1 MTTHPATPRPPEPGK
16 DDLEAFFTSVRALNP
31 FVDNRVNGLA
41 VDGVDVDD
49 INRQQFD
56 YLTALAREARDLRRG
71 QGAMLWGEAGIGKSH
86 LLARLVRWADS
97 NRQGVAAYLHNLQAS
112 PENLPRALL
121 KSVVSI
127 LTRGQVRGFGRTPLA
142 QLVFGFLKEAFNHD
156 ASGEQPWAVIERGYH
171 RLVDRLSDEDPSRA
185 ALVDRTVYDV
195 LYQFFRSAYRARK
208 GHDERVA
215 VLAVRWL
222 SGDYLD
228 PAEGR
233 ELGLPTGRTSDE
245 PLALA
250 DSQSIKKVLVALS
263 RMALSG
269 QQPFLLCFDQVDNL
283 DDEQAATLSRF
294 LEALIDSA
302 PNLLVVTAGIK
313 ASLLRWR
320 DMKVIQDSAWD
331 RLAQFEVSLQR
342 LTPEES
348 RRIITARLE
357 KVVKPFSRLESV
369 RQRSHEDSLF
379 PLGRT
384 WADEFFQDKID
395 LRPREVLNSA
405 REGWGQQQQALRKL
419 GGAAWLQNWDRPTET
434 QIREAVDGKVA
445 QLLKEHCQQRRQQ
458 PDTLAQSADALADL
472 VAELLK
478 QCGVVIDRPPSGSPK
493 KEFPYHYV
501 AHRPTAANTQ
511 ARTGIVVLLSG
522 EAKSTTAALR
532 RLVAAADPSRI
543 LLITEERCPLH
554 FGATGRKYYKEL
566 GNREAARFR
575 HIELTLED
583 HLHLDALQAL
593 VEMARS
599 GNLVLEPPWKKPRTL
614 SEQDVIDSYH
624 RQGKYLALPVLRD
637 LLIVEPERQDGD
649 FCVGEDNGQSSAA
662 VGADGVEIG

>member
-1 MTTHPATPRPPEPGK
+1 MTNGPVTPLPLEPGK
-16 DDLEAFFTSVRALNP
+16 DNLEPFFASVRSLNP

-49 INRQQFD
+49 INREQFEH
-56 YLTALAREARDLRRG
+56 LTALAWQARDLRRG

-97 NRQGVAAYLHNLQAS
+97 DRRGVAAYLHNLQAS

-121 KSVVSI
+121 KSVISI

-142 QLVFGFLKEAFNHD
+142 QLTFGFLKEAMNHD
-156 ASGEQPWAVIERGYH
+156 ASVEHLWPAVERGYH

-195 LYQFFRSAYRARK
+195 LYQFFRSAYRAHK
-208 GHDERVA
+208 GHHERVA
-215 VLAVRWL
+215 SLAVRWL

-233 ELGLPTGRTSDE
+233 ELGLPPGRSPDE

-250 DSQSIKKVLVALS
+250 DGQSIKKVLVALS

-269 QQPFLLCFDQVDNL
+269 KQPFLLCFDQVDNL
-283 DDEQAATLSRF
+283 DDDQAAALARF

-302 PNLLVVTAGIK
+302 PNLLVVTAGIQ

-320 DMKVIQDSAWD
+320 EMKVIQDSAWD
-331 RLAQFEVSLQR
+331 RLAQFEVHLLR

-348 RRIITARLE
+348 RRIVAARLK
-357 KVVKPFSRLESV
+357 KVVQPFSQLEPV
-369 RQRSHEDSLF
+369 RQRSDEDALF

-384 WADEFFQDKID
+384 WADEFFRNKIH

-405 REGWGQQQQALRKL
+405 REGWGRQQQALRKL
-419 GGAAWLQNWDRPTET
+419 GGTDWLQNWDRLMPFPGDDPIEPTES
-434 QIREAVDGKVA
+434 QIREAVDSKVA
-445 QLLKEHCQQRRQQ
+445 QMLDEHVQKLRQQ
-458 PDTLAQSADALADL
+458 PDGLSQSADGL
-472 VAELLK
+472 AELIAALFK
-478 QCGVVIDRPPSGSPK
+478 QCGAALDRPPSGSPD
-493 KEFPYHYV
+493 KEFPYHFL
-501 AHRPTAANTQ
+501 ARRPNAADNTQ
-511 ARTGIVVLLSG
+511 VRTGVLVLASG
-522 EAKSTTAALR
+522 HATSTAAALR
-532 RLVAAADPSRI
+532 WLVDVTDPQRI
-543 LLITEERCPLH
+543 LLITAERCPPN

-566 GNREAARFR
+566 GNGEAERFR

-583 HLHLDALQAL
+583 HILLDALRAI
-593 VEMARS
+593 VNMARS
-599 GNLVLEPPWKKPRTL
+599 GDLEMDHPWKKPWPLT
-614 SEQDVIDSYH
+614 EKDVIESYH
-624 RQGKYLALPVLRD
+624 RQEKYRSFPVLRD
-637 LLIVEPERQDGD
+637 LLAEPEQQESTTNAKQPAHR
-649 FCVGEDNGQSSAA
+649 
-662 VGADGVEIG
+662 